1 MNDLE
6 HAIVFATEAHAG
18 QLDKNGAPY
27 ILHPLRVASSLGRN
41 RTIDEATLCAAVL
54 HDTVEDCENVGLG
67 DILALFG
74 SPVHRLVDAL
84 TRRRGEDYGE
94 YIERVAVCQNA
105 ILIKLAD
112 LEDNLDPSRGPVRPN
127 ADRYLQARTYLTAV
141 LTAVYGNR
149 AL

>member
-1 MNDLE
+1 MTDLDR
-6 HAIVFATEAHAG
+6 AIVFATEAHAG

-27 ILHPLRVASSLGRN
+27 ILHPLRMVSSLARIQ
-41 RTIDEATLCAAVL
+41 TIDEATLCAAVL
-54 HDTVEDCENVGLG
+54 HDTVEDCDGVRLG

-84 TRRRGEDYGE
+84 TRRKGEDYGE

-105 ILIKLAD
+105 TLIKLAD

-127 ADRYLQARTYLTAV
+127 IDRYLQARTYLM
-141 LTAVYGNR
+141 AVYGNR